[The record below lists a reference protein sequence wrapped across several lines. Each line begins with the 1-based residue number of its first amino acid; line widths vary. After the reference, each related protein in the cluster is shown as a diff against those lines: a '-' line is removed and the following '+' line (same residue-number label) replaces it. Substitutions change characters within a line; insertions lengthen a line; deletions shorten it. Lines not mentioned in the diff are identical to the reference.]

1 MRVDG
6 TKENLSVCVRVSNG
20 SRPDRWNFRKEKRQ
34 GRGTRWGQKDLQY
47 GISSG
52 LTRVLERKEEEE
64 NRRGGR
70 RKGARRKE
78 RKEEEK
84 IERNDKVAL
93 RV

>member
-1 MRVDG
+1 MRPCCQWQQ
-6 TKENLSVCVRVSNG
+6 T
-20 SRPDRWNFRKEKRQ
+20 RPLEFSKGETTAEQ
-34 GRGTRWGQKDLQY
+34 GTRWGQKDLQY

-64 NRRGGR
+64 EENRRGVR

-84 IERNDKVAL
+84 IERSDKVAL